1 MNSYQVRIWG
11 ELTHDDFW
19 ELDLGQV
26 PPETPWY
33 EVSLPQCPDCGGDLV
48 WDEANHGP
56 GSLKCAGRR
65 IGSRD
70 GRPTYCVDGGCGS
83 LFDVDAR
90 RGRVTLQRK
99 QFHLA

>member
-1 MNSYQVRIWG
+1 MNAHEQQSRG
-11 ELTHDDFW
+11 ELTDDAQW
-19 ELDLGQV
+19 KPDLGDPPPDTEWCEV
-26 PPETPWY
+26 PWPR
-33 EVSLPQCPDCGGDLV
+33 CPDCGGDLV